1 MVQETRKPRLEPR
14 DEWGRTPRK
23 LVAPYQ
29 CRKTLPFHNL
39 GGSVD
44 ALLEVNPLTRQ
55 QWIRA
60 QSRCDRQ
67 CCAFFGVSS
76 PDEAFVAPRG
86 RQAGH
91 RAHARACHP
100 ALHVPTRAQALGT
113 AAPVGDVIVPE
124 SVPPI
129 GCAYMDAAHTSR
141 RTTAGCKN
149 RLYMKFTKNPL
160 SGGYQRAARIS
171 VQVTTN

>member
-60 QSRCDRQ
+60 QSRCDRYR
-67 CCAFFGVSS
+67 CAF
-76 PDEAFVAPRG
+76 PD
-86 RQAGH
+86 GH
-91 RAHARACHP
+91 EHP
-100 ALHVPTRAQALGT
+100 ATRTGRVPRAVEGAGT
-113 AAPVGDVIVPE
+113 VYTPEPVIVRSMSPH
-124 SVPPI
+124 
-129 GCAYMDAAHTSR
+129 ALKR
-141 RTTAGCKN
+141 
-149 RLYMKFTKNPL
+149 
-160 SGGYQRAARIS
+160 
-171 VQVTTN
+171 